1 MEAWRA
7 YYERERVE
15 DVFKVI
21 KQTVGGNRFRTAKNE
36 STEGKAFVMFLACA
50 VGMMFR
56 QRVNQACKKGMQL
69 PYDSD
74 NKLLAMLDSIEQTV
88 FRNGAYYSEVT
99 GVQKELLNALDVPL
113 PTPEPYGKV
122 AKEEEEVDEDDDIRS
137 LDELEIVLNKIE
149 EQSK

>member
-1 MEAWRA
+1 
-7 YYERERVE
+7 
-15 DVFKVI
+15 
-21 KQTVGGNRFRTAKNE
+21 
-36 STEGKAFVMFLACA
+36 
-50 VGMMFR
+50 
-56 QRVNQACKKGMQL
+56 MQL

-122 AKEEEEVDEDDDIRS
+122 AKEEEEVDEDDEEESVEDDEKEEKKSRFWSRS
-137 LDELEIVLNKIE
+137 KKDESEDEGSSEGSGGLFSFVREKPFLKKMWKTYCGNWKWVF
-149 EQSK
+149 

>member
-1 MEAWRA
+1 MRSYKMAV
-7 YYERERVE
+7 Y
-15 DVFKVI
+15 
-21 KQTVGGNRFRTAKNE
+21 
-36 STEGKAFVMFLACA
+36 KAFVMFLACA